1 MIRSSGM
8 VAIHFADSKH
18 ALASHLYRYCV
29 CNWCSLVHTSSSS
42 VATSGGYLVGC
53 WLRTFSLRS
62 RPGSSEV
69 RRTAELPGSGVVRAG
84 RRFLLVKPMHGR
96 FASVTFGRLAT
107 ASNETRT
114 GGRRNG
120 GTPHGCTAVY
130 WRFASAMRSL
140 DKAVLVSQPTLLN
153 VRLWQ
158 IVATTAQSSPCP
170 HSPKDSQ

>member
-42 VATSGGYLVGC
+42 VATSGGYLAGC
-53 WLRTFSLRS
+53 WLRTFSLRC

-69 RRTAELPGSGVVRAG
+69 RRTAELPGSGVVRAR
-84 RRFLLVKPMHGR
+84 RRFLLVKPMHRR
-96 FASVTFGRLAT
+96 FALTSGRLAT
-107 ASNETRT
+107 ASNETRI
-114 GGRRNG
+114 GGRRDG
-120 GTPHGCTAVY
+120 GTPHGCTAVH

-140 DKAVLVSQPTLLN
+140 DQAVLVSQLTLLI
-153 VRLWQ
+153 VRLRQ
-158 IVATTAQSSPCP
+158 IVAATAQSSPCP
-170 HSPKDSQ
+170 DSPMDPQ